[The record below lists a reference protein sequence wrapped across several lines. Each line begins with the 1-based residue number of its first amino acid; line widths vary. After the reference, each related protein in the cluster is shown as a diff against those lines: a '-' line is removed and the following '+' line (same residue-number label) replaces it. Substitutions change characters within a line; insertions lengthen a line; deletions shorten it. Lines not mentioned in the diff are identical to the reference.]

1 MVTPSAVAVA
11 PPEHVEPS
19 SLSAIGAQSSALQ
32 SLPVSLALYSTAMR
46 GYAPESASA
55 HGVAVGRAS
64 AHASAISPAM
74 CLSFICFM

>member
-11 PPEHVEPS
+11 PPEHVEPP
-19 SLSAIGAQSSALQ
+19 SLSAMGAHSSALQ

-46 GYAPESASA
+46 GYASASA
-55 HGVAVGRAS
+55 RAHGTAGRAS

-74 CLSFICFM
+74 RRSLICFM